1 MRASVRHTS
10 LKNDVYGGMEPS
22 LVTKGETHSD
32 QMEGPK
38 IYSQK
43 IFLSKIFSPKIF
55 SSKIFSPKMFS
66 SKIFLKKYTNYF

>member
-55 SSKIFSPKMFS
+55 SSKIFSPKMFL